1 MIPKIVDRYIFRELL
16 EPFAFGLGSF
26 TAILSSSMGLLE
38 LVRAVVLKGMPVWIA
53 VQIFVYR
60 LPGIVV
66 YIFPM
71 ATLLA
76 ALMAFS
82 RLSHDSEV
90 IAFKAHGVSLYRLI
104 VAVLALGLLVSLANL
119 TFSEIVVPEANK
131 AAKSLLVETAVS
143 QQPKLQKNVFLPELE
158 QGELKRIFY
167 AESMKGET
175 MSGVIVQEF
184 NQGKLSQIINAD
196 SASWQKD
203 KNQWLFKNGIIY
215 LLSETGEYKHL
226 IKFQEQ
232 SIAIKY
238 TPADFFIGDRNPDE
252 MNMAQLREFIALKQ
266 KMGADITDLNIQ
278 LNMKM
283 AIPFAS
289 LVFALLGAPLG
300 LSGRRTSGSVGL
312 GISILVIFFYYLVTS
327 VSIAVGELKLFTPGI
342 AAWLPNVVTGAVGW
356 YILSRAADQ

>member
-60 LPGIVV
+60 LPAIVV

-104 VAVLALGLLVSLANL
+104 VAVLALGLLVSVANL
-119 TFSEIVVPEANK
+119 VFSEVVVPEANK
-131 AAKSLLVETAVS
+131 AAQSLLITTAVS

-158 QGELKRIFY
+158 QGQLKRIFY
-167 AESMKGET
+167 AESMKGEM

-184 NQGKLSQIINAD
+184 DQGKLAQIINAD
-196 SASWQKD
+196 SAAWQKD

-226 IKFQEQ
+226 IKFKEQ
-232 SIAIKY
+232 YITIKY

-266 KMGADITDLNIQ
+266 KMGSDITDLNIQ

-327 VSIAVGELKLFTPGI
+327 VSIAIGELKLFTPGI
-342 AAWLPNVVTGAVGW
+342 AAWLPNVVTGAIGW